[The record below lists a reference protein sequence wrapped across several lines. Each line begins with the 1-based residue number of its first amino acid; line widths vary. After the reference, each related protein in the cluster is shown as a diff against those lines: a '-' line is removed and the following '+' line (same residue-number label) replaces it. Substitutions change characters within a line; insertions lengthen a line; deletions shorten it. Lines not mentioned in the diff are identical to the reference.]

1 MTAALSFFGKAARF
15 MLLFL
20 NSNGILTA
28 SFPRKDVIAIV
39 ITSASLPAKR
49 RILTVCVKLFLE
61 KGYRK
66 TTVAEIVRKADVSNS
81 TFQNIFRAKDGVLTE
96 LVEFMFSHQF
106 SMARRVADS
115 NLPPVFIYA
124 VETSIQLTLTEL
136 NESLREVYLEA
147 YRQPQ
152 SADYIYR
159 HTASELYQIFGSYL
173 PSYSECDFYEQDIGS
188 SGIMRAYMERP
199 CDLYFTLEKKLSRF
213 LTMSMRAYCV
223 PPDEQQQVLAF
234 IETLDIRGIS
244 EQVMQELFR
253 KLEMRFSFSLGNS

>member
-1 MTAALSFFGKAARF
+1 MALLPAIPFLPQIRSCIQCRFVLYYGMYTKQNLKEGVRRGDYTGKLRRKAADSQR
-15 MLLFL
+15 LCPSVSGKGLQAH
-20 NSNGILTA
+20 NRRRDSQGNILH
-28 SFPRKDVIAIV
+28 
-39 ITSASLPAKR
+39 
-49 RILTVCVKLFLE
+49 
-61 KGYRK
+61 
-66 TTVAEIVRKADVSNS
+66 
-81 TFQNIFRAKDGVLTE
+81 AKDGVLIE
-96 LVEFMFSHQF
+96 FVQFMFGNQF
-106 SMARRVADS
+106 NIARKVTGHE
-115 NLPPVFIYA
+115 LPPVYVYA
-124 VETSIQLTLTEL
+124 LETSLQLTLTEL

-244 EQVMQELFR
+244 ERVMQELFR
-253 KLEMRFSFSLGNS
+253 KLEMQFSFSLGTS